1 MNNKGL
7 GKISSNKIA
16 PSLLTKTVIAL
27 MVVMVFLS
35 SQAVAGEFFYL
46 TASWYAVKDLKSSG
60 QWAITKGVMAN
71 GKQFSDEAFTCAS
84 RDYNLGTILRITN
97 LGNGR
102 WVIVEVTDRINKR
115 FKGKR
120 IDLTKVV
127 FSKLDKLEKGI
138 ISVKVEVIK

>member
-1 MNNKGL
+1 MKQSS
-7 GKISSNKIA
+7 GKEKRVH
-16 PSLLTKTVIAL
+16 LLVKTIVLAI
-27 MVVMVFLS
+27 VVFFMLS
-35 SQAVAGEFFYL
+35 REAMAGEPFYL

-60 QWAITKGVMAN
+60 QWKITKGVMSN
-71 GKQFSDEAFTCAS
+71 GEQFSDEAFTCAT
-84 RDYNLGTILRITN
+84 RDYPLGAILRITN